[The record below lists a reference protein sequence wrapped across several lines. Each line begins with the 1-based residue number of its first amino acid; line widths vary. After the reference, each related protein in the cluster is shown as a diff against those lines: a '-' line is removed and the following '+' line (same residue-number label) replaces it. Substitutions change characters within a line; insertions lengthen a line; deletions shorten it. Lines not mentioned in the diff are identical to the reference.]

1 MTTHVPTS
9 CRDGD
14 LPPDLAEFVRQH
26 GDWRRTPAEQWA
38 TYTPEQQD
46 LMRRCGAYS
55 LVTAEEWRE
64 WDRLNAE
71 WQDRRRRI
79 RPPANDFLRQ
89 LPTPEPSP
97 FETCA
102 TCGREAQFGYRAAA
116 SGGLVWFCAE
126 HRRAKWWADARRDPE
141 TF

>member
-1 MTTHVPTS
+1 MTPR
-9 CRDGD
+9 RDD
-14 LPPDLAEFVRQH
+14 DPPPDLAEFVRQQ
-26 GDWRRTPAEQWA
+26 GDWHRMPAEQWA
-38 TYTPEQQD
+38 TYTSEQQD

-79 RPPANDFLRQ
+79 RQPADEFLKQ
-89 LPTPEPSP
+89 LPKPEPSP

-102 TCGREAQFGYRAAA
+102 TCGREAQFGYRDAA
-116 SGGLVWFCAE
+116 SGELEWFCAE
-126 HRRAKWWADARRDPE
+126 HRRAQWWADARRDPE
-141 TF
+141 AF

>member
-79 RPPANDFLRQ
+79 RPPANEL
-89 LPTPEPSP
+89 PEPVARSAEP
-97 FETCA
+97 RLS
-102 TCGREAQFGYRAAA
+102 CGAW
-116 SGGLVWFCAE
+116 SGI
-126 HRRAKWWADARRDPE
+126 RRVPRR
-141 TF
+141 